1 MTMKSYQVKALDKNG
16 KIIKNIVTLDREEDV
31 FSLLKENEQLLVDIK
46 RVNKANHNKLKNVEL
61 IIFTRQLSSMI
72 EAGVA
77 ILKGIHIIQNSAA
90 SAKAKR
96 IYNNLSSEIQRGNAL
111 SNAMMKQGGAFP
123 EILINMVAAGE
134 MGGTLEKSLSLMSN
148 HFEKEQKLLNK
159 IKSALTYP
167 IILGIVSVAV
177 VLLLMTFVLPTITSM
192 FDASNLPPL
201 TAFVM
206 GISDFIL
213 AYWYLMIIG
222 TFFSI
227 SLFTYLMSVPGFRLS
242 VDQMLLR
249 MPIIGKLN
257 RTIYSARCA
266 RSFASLYLSGI
277 QTLQMIESTAKILNN
292 SHIELLFD
300 EVVLKVS
307 QGEAIS
313 RAIED
318 MQVFDPMLASMINVG
333 EETGS
338 LGDILAKT
346 ADYFDGEAESA
357 LSKMVALI
365 EPLMLVV
372 MGIII
377 GVIVVSV
384 IQPMFGMYDLIG
396 K

>member
-1 MTMKSYQVKALDKNG
+1 MKSYQVKALDKNG
-16 KIIKNIVTLDREEDV
+16 KIIKNIITLDREEDV
-31 FSLLKENEQLLVDIK
+31 FSILKENDQLLVDIK
-46 RVNKANHNKLKNVEL
+46 RVNKANRNKLKNVEL

-77 ILKGIHIIQNSAA
+77 ILKGIHIIQNSTAN
-90 SAKAKR
+90 AKAKR

-148 HFEKEQKLLNK
+148 HFEKEQKLINK
-159 IKSALTYP
+159 VKSASTYP
-167 IILGIVSVAV
+167 IILGVISVAV

-192 FDASNLPPL
+192 FDDSNLPPL

-222 TFFSI
+222 TFLSI
-227 SLFTYLMSVPGFRLS
+227 SLFTYLMSVPAFRLK
-242 VDQMLLR
+242 VDQFLLK
-249 MPIIGKLN
+249 MPVIGKLN

-313 RAIED
+313 DAIEA
-318 MQVFDPMLASMINVG
+318 MQVFDPMLASMVNVG

-346 ADYFDGEAESA
+346 ADYFDGEAENA

-384 IQPMFGMYDLIG
+384 VQPMFGMYDLIG

>member
-1 MTMKSYQVKALDKNG
+1 MKSYQVRALDKNG

-31 FSLLKENEQLLVDIK
+31 FSLLKENEQLLVDMK
-46 RVNKANHNKLKNVEL
+46 RVNKANRNKLKNVEL

-77 ILKGIHIIQNSAA
+77 ILKGIHIIQESTANP
-90 SAKAKR
+90 KAKR

-148 HFEKEQKLLNK
+148 HFEKEQKLINK
-159 IKSALTYP
+159 VKSASTYP
-167 IILGIVSVAV
+167 IILGIISVAV

-192 FDASNLPPL
+192 FDDSNLPPL

-222 TFFSI
+222 TFLSI
-227 SLFTYLMSVPGFRLS
+227 SLFTYLLSVPGFRLK
-242 VDQMLLR
+242 VDQFLLK
-249 MPIIGKLN
+249 MPVIGKLN

-313 RAIED
+313 KAIED
-318 MQVFDPMLASMINVG
+318 MQVFDPMLASMVNVG

-346 ADYFDGEAESA
+346 ADYFDGEAENA

>member
-1 MTMKSYQVKALDKNG
+1 MKSYQVKALDKNG

-46 RVNKANHNKLKNVEL
+46 RVNKANRNKLKNVEL

-77 ILKGIHIIQNSAA
+77 ILKGIHIIQNSTLN
-90 SAKAKR
+90 AKAKR

-148 HFEKEQKLLNK
+148 HFEKEQKLINK
-159 IKSALTYP
+159 VKSASTYP
-167 IILGIVSVAV
+167 IILGVISVAV

-192 FDASNLPPL
+192 FDESNLPPL

-222 TFFSI
+222 TFLSI
-227 SLFTYLMSVPGFRLS
+227 SLFTYLMSVPGFRLK
-242 VDQMLLR
+242 VDQMLLK
-249 MPIIGKLN
+249 MPVIGKLN

-313 RAIED
+313 DAID
-318 MQVFDPMLASMINVG
+318 AMQVFDPMLASMVNVG

-346 ADYFDGEAESA
+346 ADYFDGEAENA

-377 GVIVVSV
+377 GVIVISV
-384 IQPMFGMYDLIG
+384 VQPMFGMYDLIG

>member
-1 MTMKSYQVKALDKNG
+1 
-16 KIIKNIVTLDREEDV
+16 
-31 FSLLKENEQLLVDIK
+31 
-46 RVNKANHNKLKNVEL
+46 
-61 IIFTRQLSSMI
+61 
-72 EAGVA
+72 
-77 ILKGIHIIQNSAA
+77 
-90 SAKAKR
+90 
-96 IYNNLSSEIQRGNAL
+96 
-111 SNAMMKQGGAFP
+111 
-123 EILINMVAAGE
+123 
-134 MGGTLEKSLSLMSN
+134 
-148 HFEKEQKLLNK
+148 
-159 IKSALTYP
+159 
-167 IILGIVSVAV
+167 
-177 VLLLMTFVLPTITSM
+177 
-192 FDASNLPPL
+192 
-201 TAFVM
+201 
-206 GISDFIL
+206 
-213 AYWYLMIIG
+213 MIIG
-222 TFFSI
+222 TFLTI
-227 SLFTYLMSVPGFRLS
+227 SLFTYLMSVPGFRLK
-242 VDQMLLR
+242 VDQFLLK
-249 MPIIGKLN
+249 MPVIGKLN

-313 RAIED
+313 NAVED

-346 ADYFDGEAESA
+346 ADYFDGEAENA

>member
-1 MTMKSYQVKALDKNG
+1 MKSYQVKALDKNG
-16 KIIKNIVTLDREEDV
+16 KLIKNIVTLDREEDV
-31 FSLLKENEQLLVDIK
+31 FSLLKENEQLLVEIK
-46 RVNKANHNKLKNVEL
+46 RVNKANRNKLKNVEL

-77 ILKGIHIIQNSAA
+77 ILKGIHIIQNSTGN
-90 SAKAKR
+90 AKAKR

-148 HFEKEQKLLNK
+148 HFEKEQKLINK
-159 IKSALTYP
+159 VKSASTYP
-167 IILGIVSVAV
+167 IILGIISVAV

-192 FDASNLPPL
+192 FDDSNLPPL

-222 TFFSI
+222 TFLSI
-227 SLFTYLMSVPGFRLS
+227 SLFTYLMSVPAFRLK
-242 VDQMLLR
+242 VDHMLLK
-249 MPIIGKLN
+249 MPVIGKLN

-313 RAIED
+313 TAIEG
-318 MQVFDPMLASMINVG
+318 MQVFDPMLASMVNVG

-346 ADYFDGEAESA
+346 ADYFDGEAENA

>member
-1 MTMKSYQVKALDKNG
+1 MKTYQVKALDKNG

-31 FSLLKENEQLLVDIK
+31 FSILKENEQLLVDIK
-46 RVNKANHNKLKNVEL
+46 RVNKANRNKLKNVEL

-77 ILKGIHIIQNSAA
+77 ILKGIHIIQNSTAN
-90 SAKAKR
+90 AKAKR

-148 HFEKEQKLLNK
+148 HFEKEQKLINK
-159 IKSALTYP
+159 VKSASTYP
-167 IILGIVSVAV
+167 IILGVISVAV
-177 VLLLMTFVLPTITSM
+177 VLLLMTFVLPTITNM
-192 FDASNLPPL
+192 FDDSNLPPL

-222 TFFSI
+222 TFLSI
-227 SLFTYLMSVPGFRLS
+227 SFFTYLMSVPAFRLK
-242 VDQMLLR
+242 VDQFLLK
-249 MPIIGKLN
+249 MPVIGKLN

-313 RAIED
+313 DAIEA
-318 MQVFDPMLASMINVG
+318 MQVFDPMLASMVNVG

-346 ADYFDGEAESA
+346 ADYFDGEAENA

-384 IQPMFGMYDLIG
+384 VQPMFGMYDLIG

>member
-1 MTMKSYQVKALDKNG
+1 MKSYQVKAIDKNG
-16 KIIKNIVTLDREEDV
+16 KLIKNIVTLDREEDV

-46 RVNKANHNKLKNVEL
+46 RVNKANRNKLKNVDL

-77 ILKGIHIIQNSAA
+77 ILKGINIIQNSTTNV
-90 SAKAKR
+90 KAKR
-96 IYNNLSSEIQRGNAL
+96 LYNNLSSEIQRGNAL

-148 HFEKEQKLLNK
+148 HFEKEQKLINK
-159 IKSALTYP
+159 VKSASTYP
-167 IILGIVSVAV
+167 IILGVVSVAV
-177 VLLLMTFVLPTITSM
+177 VLLLMTFVLPTITDM
-192 FDASNLPPL
+192 FDESNLPPL

-213 AYWYLMIIG
+213 AYWYLMIVGIFL
-222 TFFSI
+222 TI
-227 SLFTYLMSVPGFRLS
+227 SLFTYLMSVPAFRLR
-242 VDQMLLR
+242 VDQALLK
-249 MPIIGKLN
+249 MPVIGKLN

-313 RAIED
+313 NAIEA
-318 MQVFDPMLASMINVG
+318 MHVFDPMLASMVNVG

-346 ADYFDGEAESA
+346 ADYFDGEAENA

-365 EPLMLVV
+365 EPIMLIV

-384 IQPMFGMYDLIG
+384 VQPMFGMYDLIG

>member
-1 MTMKSYQVKALDKNG
+1 MKTYQVKALDKNG

-31 FSLLKENEQLLVDIK
+31 FSILKENDQLLVDIK
-46 RVNKANHNKLKNVEL
+46 RVNKANRNKLKNVEL

-77 ILKGIHIIQNSAA
+77 ILKGIHIIQNSTAN
-90 SAKAKR
+90 AKAKR

-148 HFEKEQKLLNK
+148 HFEKEQKLINK
-159 IKSALTYP
+159 VKSASTYP
-167 IILGIVSVAV
+167 IILGVISVAV
-177 VLLLMTFVLPTITSM
+177 VLLLMTFVLPTITNM
-192 FDASNLPPL
+192 FDDSNLPPL

-222 TFFSI
+222 TFLSI
-227 SLFTYLMSVPGFRLS
+227 SLFTYLMSVPAFRLK
-242 VDQMLLR
+242 VDQFLLK
-249 MPIIGKLN
+249 MPVIGKLN

-313 RAIED
+313 DAIEA
-318 MQVFDPMLASMINVG
+318 MQVFDPMLASMVNVG

-346 ADYFDGEAESA
+346 ADYFDGEAENA

-384 IQPMFGMYDLIG
+384 VQPMFGMYDLIG

>member
-1 MTMKSYQVKALDKNG
+1 MKSYQVKALDKNG

-31 FSLLKENEQLLVDIK
+31 FSLLKENEQLLIDIK
-46 RVNKANHNKLKNVEL
+46 RVNKANRNKLKNVEL

-72 EAGVA
+72 DAGVA
-77 ILKGIHIIQNSAA
+77 ILKGIHIIQNSTAN
-90 SAKAKR
+90 AKAKR

-148 HFEKEQKLLNK
+148 HFEKEQKLINK
-159 IKSALTYP
+159 VKSASTYP
-167 IILGIVSVAV
+167 IILGVISVAV

-192 FDASNLPPL
+192 FDDSNLPPL

-222 TFFSI
+222 TFLSI
-227 SLFTYLMSVPGFRLS
+227 SLFTYLMSVPAFRLK
-242 VDQMLLR
+242 VDQFLLK
-249 MPIIGKLN
+249 MPVIGKLN

-313 RAIED
+313 NAVED

-346 ADYFDGEAESA
+346 ADYFDGEAENA

>member
-1 MTMKSYQVKALDKNG
+1 MKTYQVKALDKNG

-31 FSLLKENEQLLVDIK
+31 FSILKENEQLLVDIK
-46 RVNKANHNKLKNVEL
+46 RVNKANRNKLKNVEL

-77 ILKGIHIIQNSAA
+77 ILKGIHIIQNSTAN
-90 SAKAKR
+90 AKAKR

-148 HFEKEQKLLNK
+148 HFEKEQKLINK
-159 IKSALTYP
+159 VKSASTYP
-167 IILGIVSVAV
+167 IILGVISVAV
-177 VLLLMTFVLPTITSM
+177 VLLLMTFVLPTITNM
-192 FDASNLPPL
+192 FDDSNLPPL

-206 GISDFIL
+206 GISDFII

-222 TFFSI
+222 TFLSI
-227 SLFTYLMSVPGFRLS
+227 SLFTYLMSVPAFRLK
-242 VDQMLLR
+242 VDQFLLK
-249 MPIIGKLN
+249 MPVIGKLN

-313 RAIED
+313 DAIEA
-318 MQVFDPMLASMINVG
+318 MQVFDPMLASMVNVG

-346 ADYFDGEAESA
+346 ADYFDGEAENA

-384 IQPMFGMYDLIG
+384 VQPMFGMYDLIG